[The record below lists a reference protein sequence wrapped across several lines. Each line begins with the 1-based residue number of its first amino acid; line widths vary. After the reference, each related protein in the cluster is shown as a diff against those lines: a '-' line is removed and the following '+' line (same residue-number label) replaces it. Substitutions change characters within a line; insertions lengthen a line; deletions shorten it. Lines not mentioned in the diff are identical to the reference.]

1 MRRDAFRRAAKQGR
15 EGAARGVR
23 PAFAG
28 IAFMVAAAAI
38 VSLNDAT
45 VKWLTTELPAGEI
58 VCLRAAVALVLG
70 CLFAWHEGGGLR
82 LRFASPRLQ
91 VLRGALAAAG
101 MFLFVAGLA
110 RLPLAD
116 SVAILFAG
124 PLFSFVLAVLLLGER
139 VDFRS
144 SLAVLVGFAGVLVM
158 LRPGTPHFTWALLLP
173 LGGALCGGLKEVI
186 TRHLSRRD
194 PSSSTYLAGTAIVCM
209 AALASIAFGWR
220 LPDGRQLLLLGLAG
234 VLVGFAEYFM
244 IEAFRHAEV
253 TLVAPFIYTSM
264 IWAVLFGFL
273 IFGTV
278 PGLAVVAGATLIIGS
293 GLYLFREAAAG
304 RRAGAGTRAA
314 RDR

>member
-1 MRRDAFRRAAKQGR
+1 MRRDAFCRVAEEGR
-15 EGAARGVR
+15 GESAGGAR
-23 PAFAG
+23 PALAG
-28 IAFMVAAAAI
+28 IAFMVAAAAV

-45 VKWLTTELPAGEI
+45 VKWLTTELPVGEI
-58 VCLRAAVALVLG
+58 VCLRAAVALALG
-70 CLFAWHEGGGLR
+70 CLFAWREGGRLR
-82 LRFASPRLQ
+82 LRFASPGLQ

-116 SVAILFAG
+116 TVAILFAG
-124 PLFSFVLAVLLLGER
+124 PLFSFVLAVLILGER
-139 VDFRS
+139 VDFRR
-144 SLAVLVGFAGVLVM
+144 SLAALAGFAGVLVM

-173 LGGALCGGLKEVI
+173 LGGALCGGMKEVI

-194 PSSSTYLAGTAIVCM
+194 PSSATYLAGTAIVCV

-264 IWAVLFGFL
+264 VWAILFGYL
-273 IFGTV
+273 IFGTT

-293 GLYLFREAAAG
+293 GLCLLRGEAAG
-304 RRAGAGTRAA
+304 RRAGTGARAA
-314 RDR
+314 RGR